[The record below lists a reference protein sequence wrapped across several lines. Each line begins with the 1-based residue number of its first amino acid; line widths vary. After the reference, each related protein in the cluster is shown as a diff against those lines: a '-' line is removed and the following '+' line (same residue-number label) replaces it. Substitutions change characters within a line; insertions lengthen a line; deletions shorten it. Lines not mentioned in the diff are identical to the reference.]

1 MKIDTRN
8 MMPISKVNQNFS
20 EAARLT
26 EEHGFI
32 TIMKS
37 NKPKFVLMTI
47 EEFQELE
54 KRGLNTETSDENV
67 ED

>member
-1 MKIDTRN
+1 MKIDTRK

-20 EAARLT
+20 QAARLT

-47 EEFQELE
+47 DKFQELD
-54 KRGLNTETSDENV
+54 KKGLNTKTSDENA